1 MDERQI
7 LLEAKELIT
16 QQRYEAARRLLRPI
30 AHHPTAHKW
39 LDTLDKIAPPPPP
52 ERIWQDDPLELTDTD
67 EASIG
72 DPFAEPPLDTTP
84 LMLGGVVMPPP
95 LNYDHLTDAE
105 KFELVKRRIKS
116 KDYEQARA
124 ILLTAGDDPAAQTL
138 LAKLDQKRP
147 TIAPPPTSS
156 PRPLTKKP
164 LPFSKPAH
172 FPFGKP
178 INPTLIGVMLFTF
191 TVAAMPMLCI
201 NWKRFGKPKWVAPSF
216 LLGGFL
222 MLALVAVLIF
232 PIGDS
237 TALKFGPVLMLA
249 VAFHV
254 YLFAMYYMQI
264 KAYEPVRKSGD
275 VAGMLNYRYQW
286 GPTVFGAGALIL
298 IGVAVGMV
306 LSGESDTPSTPIT
319 SDYLTLERPPDWY
332 AAPAEE
338 GQFCH
343 DYEQG
348 CFLYLR
354 HQDMTDVGM
363 TFAYF
368 PLNGVAPDVMV
379 TYLWQ
384 QYMAWYPNLPF
395 GPRTTLTVDATTVV
409 FQLYSFPN
417 RLAMDTRQAFDY
429 SVARG
434 YVVTEGG
441 LIQITYW
448 SAEAEQ
454 FQATYDDF
462 ETIIGSIELKG
473 GA

>member
-16 QQRYEAARRLLRPI
+16 HQRYEAARRLLRPI
-30 AHHPTAHKW
+30 AHHPTARKW
-39 LDTLDKIAPPPPP
+39 LETLDKIAPPPPL
-52 ERIWQDDPLELTDTD
+52 ERIWDDDPLELTAAD
-67 EASIG
+67 EDSIG
-72 DPFAEPPLDTTP
+72 DPFAEPPLDETP
-84 LMLGGVVMPPP
+84 LRLGGEVGPPS
-95 LNYDHLTDAE
+95 YAHLTDVE
-105 KFELVKRRIKS
+105 KFELVKRLIKS

-124 ILLTAGDDPAAQTL
+124 ILLTAGDDPAAQAL

-147 TIAPPPTSS
+147 APPQPST
-156 PRPLTKKP
+156 PRLLTQKP

-178 INPTLIGVMLFTF
+178 ISPTLIGVMLFTL

-201 NWKRFGKPKWVAPSF
+201 NWKRFGKPNWVAPSL

-222 MLALVAVLIF
+222 MLALVAVLVF

-237 TALKFGPVLMLA
+237 TVLKYGPALIFA
-249 VAFHV
+249 VGFHV

-264 KAYEPVRKSGD
+264 KAYEPVRKAGD

-286 GPTVFGAGALIL
+286 GPTVFGAGALVL
-298 IGVAVGMV
+298 IGVAFGIVV
-306 LSGESDTPSTPIT
+306 SGGTDTPTKPVT

-338 GQFCH
+338 GQFCN

-348 CFLYLR
+348 CFLFLR

-363 TFAYF
+363 TFVYF
-368 PLNGVAPDVMV
+368 PLNGVAPDAMV
-379 TYLWQ
+379 TFLWQ

-395 GPRTTLTVDATTVV
+395 GPRTTLTIDTVPV
-409 FQLYSFPN
+409 IFQEYAFPN
-417 RLAMDTRQAFDY
+417 RLARDAGQVFDY
-429 SVARG
+429 SVSRG
-434 YVVTEGG
+434 YVAVEGG
-441 LIQITYW
+441 LIEITYW
-448 SAEAEQ
+448 SAEAAQ
-454 FQATYDDF
+454 FRDVYDDF
-462 ETIIGSIELKG
+462 EAIITSIELTG
-473 GA
+473 SA